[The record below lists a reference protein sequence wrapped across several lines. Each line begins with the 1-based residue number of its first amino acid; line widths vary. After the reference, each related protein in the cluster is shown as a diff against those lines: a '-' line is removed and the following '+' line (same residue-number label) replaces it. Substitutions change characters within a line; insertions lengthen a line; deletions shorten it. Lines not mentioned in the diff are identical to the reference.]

1 MRAIISGGGTAGHIN
16 PALAIADHLRKNHN
30 ADILFIGTNKGLEAT
45 LVPRAGYKMETVIV
59 EGLIRKLTL
68 KNIAVLYHFI
78 KAVSDCKKIIKKFKP
93 DVVIGT
99 SGYVCAPVM
108 YAAAKLGVPTIIH
121 EQNVIPGFTVKVS
134 APFVDCL
141 AISFEDTKKYFK
153 PEIAKKC
160 LLTGNPLRENMLD
173 LSYEQAREK
182 LGLDSRPFVVSLG
195 GSLGAR
201 TINEAIAEF
210 INSCDENEIQILA
223 GTGKRYY
230 EETLEKISPEKLKEN
245 IKVEPYI
252 YNMEEILPAADVVI
266 ARAGALTISELTAL
280 GRPAILIP
288 SPNVAHNHQ
297 EYNAKS
303 LQEGGAAVMILE
315 KELTPQKLSEEITSL
330 INDTQKSKQ
339 MSEASKNMGIVDGT
353 CRICSKV
360 LELIDNKK
368 GK

>member
-1 MRAIISGGGTAGHIN
+1 MRAIVSGGGTAGHIN
-16 PALAIADHLRKNHN
+16 PALAIAGHLKKYHN
-30 ADILFIGTNKGLEAT
+30 AEVLFIGTKKGLEST
-45 LVPRAGYKMETVIV
+45 LVPRAGYNMETVVV

-68 KNIAVLYHFI
+68 KNIAVLYHFV

-108 YAAAKLGVPTIIH
+108 YAAHKLGIPTIIH

-141 AISFEDTKKYFK
+141 AISFEETKKYFK
-153 PEIAKKC
+153 PEIIKKC

-173 LSYEQAREK
+173 ISYEQARER

-201 TINEAIAEF
+201 TVNEAIAEF
-210 INSCDENEIQILA
+210 INNTDTNSIQLLA

-230 EETLEKISPEKLKEN
+230 EETLAKINAEKIKDN
-245 IKVEPYI
+245 IKIEPYI
-252 YNMEEILPAADVVI
+252 YNMEEIMPAADVVI
-266 ARAGALTISELTAL
+266 ARAGALTVSELTAL

-303 LQEGGAAVMILE
+303 LQDKGAAVMILE
-315 KELTPQKLSEEITSL
+315 KELSAERLTEEISSL
-330 INDTQKSKQ
+330 INNTQKSRK
-339 MSEASKNMGIVDGT
+339 MSEASKNMGITDGT
-353 CRICSKV
+353 SRICSKV
-360 LELIDNKK
+360 LELINKS
-368 GK
+368 

>member
-1 MRAIISGGGTAGHIN
+1 MRAIVSGGGTAGHIN
-16 PALAIADHLRKNHN
+16 PALAIAGHLKKYHN
-30 ADILFIGTNKGLEAT
+30 ADVLFIGTKKGLEST
-45 LVPRAGYKMETVIV
+45 LVPRAGYKMETVVV

-68 KNIAVLYHFI
+68 KNIAVLYHFV

-108 YAAAKLGVPTIIH
+108 YAAHRLGIPTIIH

-141 AISFEDTKKYFK
+141 AISFEETKKYFK
-153 PEIAKKC
+153 PEIVKKC

-173 LSYEQAREK
+173 VSYEQARER
-182 LGLDSRPFVVSLG
+182 LGLDTRPFVVSLG

-201 TINEAIAEF
+201 AVNEAIAEF
-210 INSCDENEIQILA
+210 INNTETDSIQLLA

-230 EETLEKISPEKLKEN
+230 EETLAKINAEKIKDNVK
-245 IKVEPYI
+245 IEPYI
-252 YNMEEILPAADVVI
+252 YNMEEVMPAADVVI
-266 ARAGALTISELTAL
+266 ARAGALTVSELTAL

-303 LQEGGAAVMILE
+303 LQDKGAAVMILE
-315 KELTPQKLSEEITSL
+315 KELTAERLTEEISSL
-330 INDTQKSKQ
+330 INNTQKNRK

-353 CRICSKV
+353 SRICDKV
-360 LELIDNKK
+360 LELIDKK